1 MCNRNS
7 HFHFTQK
14 NKIFISRF
22 FASCRT
28 YMQYIYAF
36 LYSIFLISINSF
48 YTKKNMIFISRFF
61 ASCRKD
67 TLQYAFSYSIFIISI
82 TYHIPTYTKKS
93 LYISVHSIH
102 SEIKTFIQ
110 RCQKMATMKD
120 IYIFLSHIFM
130 YLDKNV
136 CFHILRYQSH
146 S

>member
-1 MCNRNS
+1 MIKLTKYERRAQNMAKIGSLKCVIQS
-7 HFHFTQK
+7 FSLYTK

-36 LYSIFLISINSF
+36 SYSIFLISINSF

-102 SEIKTFIQ
+102 SEMKTFIQ
-110 RCQKMATMKD
+110 RCQKNGNKST
-120 IYIFLSHIFM
+120 
-130 YLDKNV
+130 
-136 CFHILRYQSH
+136 
-146 S
+146 

>member
-36 LYSIFLISINSF
+36 SYSIFLISINSF

-82 TYHIPTYTKKS
+82 TYHIPTQKNLYTTFQSIQFIVKWKPS
-93 LYISVHSIH
+93 FSVA
-102 SEIKTFIQ
+102 K
-110 RCQKMATMKD
+110 KMATKVHEWKNF
-120 IYIFLSHIFM
+120 IFF
-130 YLDKNV
+130 
-136 CFHILRYQSH
+136 FHIYLCT
-146 S
+146 

>member
-1 MCNRNS
+1 MIKLTKYERRAQNMAKIGSLKCVNRNS

-36 LYSIFLISINSF
+36 SYSIFLISINSF

-82 TYHIPTYTKKS
+82 TYHIGTYLHKK
-93 LYISVHSIH
+93 IFIH
-102 SEIKTFIQ
+102 FSPFN
-110 RCQKMATMKD
+110 
-120 IYIFLSHIFM
+120 S
-130 YLDKNV
+130 
-136 CFHILRYQSH
+136 
-146 S
+146 